1 MFTWHKG
8 LAVAAVFAA
17 IMPHARS
24 AFAQFVETPEDAP
37 KLAEKYGHTPAEA
50 AKLEAQYINAT
61 FQHAVNPTLTFESAT
76 AHGSTVNLV
85 YVQKDASKFASD
97 KANNDKVR
105 AFLMGNL
112 CWDRYPSFLKRGA
125 IIHAVYKSAA
135 SDERLE
141 FGIGFDTCLSTPAVP
156 APFADFFAK
165 AETIAEL
172 ARFAADFENNEESR
186 SQGGSP
192 LPYRLERATAH
203 GDIME
208 ERYVLTG
215 TEAAPPSLK
224 KFAMTAGNYPCV
236 WFAGFIQ
243 KGMSAHAV
251 LLRRDGSTV
260 HDITLD
266 SRSCFWE

>member
-1 MFTWHKG
+1 MCRKTRQS
-8 LAVAAVFAA
+8 L
-17 IMPHARS
+17 
-24 AFAQFVETPEDAP
+24 
-37 KLAEKYGHTPAEA
+37 PAT
-50 AKLEAQYINAT
+50 KPIT
-61 FQHAVNPTLTFESAT
+61 H
-76 AHGSTVNLV
+76 
-85 YVQKDASKFASD
+85 
-97 KANNDKVR
+97 KVR
-105 AFLMGNL
+105 VFLRGNL

-208 ERYVLTG
+208 ERYVLAG

-236 WFAGFIQ
+236 WFARLYP
-243 KGMSAHAV
+243 KGHERPCCPSAAGRQHGTRYHARQQV
-251 LLRRDGSTV
+251 LFLGV
-260 HDITLD
+260 
-266 SRSCFWE
+266 SRWQ